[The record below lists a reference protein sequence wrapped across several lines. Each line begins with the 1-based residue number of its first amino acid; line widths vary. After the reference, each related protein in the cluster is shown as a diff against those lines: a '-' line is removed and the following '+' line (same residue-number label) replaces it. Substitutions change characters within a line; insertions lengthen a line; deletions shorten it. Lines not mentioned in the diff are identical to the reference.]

1 MESKNEIYLNFFTG
15 NDTLNQNDMSKVLFL
30 SGQYRIVN
38 ITRLIKIE
46 DTQRLKISLRG
57 FSFYSL
63 KVFKIEASCIHFNDI
78 KNIK

>member
-1 MESKNEIYLNFFTG
+1 
-15 NDTLNQNDMSKVLFL
+15 MSKVLFM

-46 DTQRLKISLRG
+46 NTQRLKISLEG
-57 FSFYSL
+57 FSFYPI
-63 KVFKIEASCIHFNDI
+63 KVHKIEASCIHFNDV